1 MTNEDVAVKVAEVE
15 QRSKSNTHRI
25 DKLEQQNE
33 AIQKIATSVEI
44 LALENKHQTEATT
57 EIKNDITKLTNKVD
71 TLEKKPGKRW
81 ENVVDIVF
89 KLIVT
94 AIVTM
99 ALAKIGLG

>member
-1 MTNEDVAVKVAEVE
+1 MTNEDMAVKVAAVE

-57 EIKNDITKLTNKVD
+57 EIKNDITKLTSKVD

-81 ENVVDIVF
+81 GNVVDIVF

>member
-57 EIKNDITKLTNKVD
+57 EIKNDITKLTSKVD
-71 TLEKKPGKRW
+71 TLEKKPVKRW

-94 AIVTM
+94 AVVTI